1 MKVLT
6 NGIHI
11 ILWIFLLSF
20 LSPAN
25 AQGIEFFK
33 GSFDEALVESKSQ
46 GKLIFVDAYAE
57 WCGPCKWMSNTVFKE
72 EAVGAFYNKHFINMK
87 IDMEK
92 GEGPAL
98 ARKYGVRAYPTFFF
112 LDENGEVVAKAMGG
126 RRTAQFLEL
135 GENALKK
142 NDKSGEYARL
152 YEEGNRS
159 PDLLRKYAYALLSA
173 RKEHL
178 KIANEYLE
186 TQEDLG
192 SEVNLKAIF
201 DFTTEADSRI
211 FDLLIEHQVAI
222 KAIKSEKEFFEKVE
236 EACFSTVEKAA
247 TYKFENLLVEAKS
260 KMKANYPDEAVV
272 FNLKADMIYA
282 LGLSDES
289 LYLKSAKKF
298 LGKHVSDNAAEYHNK
313 AQSILTTFSE
323 HKKAMKMAEK
333 WSEKAATMSGLSRY
347 YLTYAKVLHAN
358 EKSESAFRIAKR
370 ARELALIEN
379 ESTSDIDA
387 FLRVVKP

>member
-1 MKVLT
+1 MKVIT
-6 NGIHI
+6 SSIHI
-11 ILWIFLLSF
+11 IFWIFSLSF
-20 LSPAN
+20 LTPAN

-33 GSFDEALVESKSQ
+33 GSYDEALAESKSQ

-72 EAVGAFYNKHFINMK
+72 EAVGDFYNKHFINMK

-142 NDKSGEYARL
+142 NDKSGEYAL
-152 YEEGNRS
+152 MYEEGNRS

-186 TQEDLG
+186 TQEDLD

-222 KAIKSEKEFFEKVE
+222 KKIKSEKEFFEKVE
-236 EACFSTVEKAA
+236 AACFSTVEKAA

-260 KMKANYPDEAVV
+260 KMKASYPEEAVV

-298 LGKHVSDNAAEYHNK
+298 LGKHANDNAAAYHNK
-313 AQSILTTFSE
+313 AQDILTSFSE

-347 YLTYAKVLHAN
+347 YLTYAKVLYAN

-379 ESTSDIDA
+379 ESTNDIDA
-387 FLRVVKP
+387 FLRIVKP